1 MANNILIWIIS
12 YVLGSVPFG
21 VLFAST
27 QGIDLRKYGSENIG
41 ATNAAR
47 VLGKTL
53 GSLTL
58 LADTLKGWLTMSLA
72 SWVLNDT
79 TAIAGA
85 GLMVFLGHLFS
96 IFLKFKGGKGV
107 ATGFGIHIYVMP
119 EATFLAVGIF
129 AFTLWISK
137 YVSLSSIVAAI
148 ALPIFGIFLKAPLP
162 YLYASLLIAM
172 LVVFKHQSNI
182 RRIINKTESRFPKNR
197 N

>member
-1 MANNILIWIIS
+1 VANNILIWIIS

-21 VLFAST
+21 MLFAST
-27 QGIDLRKYGSENIG
+27 QGIDLRKYGSGNIG
-41 ATNAAR
+41 ATNVAR
-47 VLGKTL
+47 ILGKTL

-58 LADTLKGWLTMSLA
+58 LADTLKGWLAMSLA

-79 TAIAGA
+79 AAIAGA

-119 EATFLAVGIF
+119 GATFLAVGIF

-137 YVSLSSIVAAI
+137 YVSLSSIVATI
-148 ALPIFGIFLKAPLP
+148 ALPVFGIFLKVPLP
-162 YLYASLLIAM
+162 YLHVSLLIAM
-172 LVVFKHQSNI
+172 LIVFKHQSNI
-182 RRIINKTESRFPKNR
+182 RRIINKTESRFPKK
-197 N
+197 